1 MELDEQNLSNNNLN
15 DNHETERNISRANQY
30 KKNMDCLEFLES
42 FLEMI
47 KKGGKYSD
55 RNKIK
60 DLIKLITELPKE
72 DEFNIGYRF
81 PSLGF
86 DILIDVNKRI
96 QDMIF
101 LSEEEFNNK
110 YTNIEKEN
118 KNIEKVNETKNDFNN
133 KIIDKTEINQ
143 LDEGPD
149 GKKEKI
155 VNEKKDEKIEKKEIK
170 EKRKFNIDK
179 HNDILD
185 TLFDFT
191 KNENSLSNDVLCG
204 YFHRLIS
211 FLMKNYLIDI
221 FLYLFLIR
229 KDALEQ
235 IVMHSYNRSLALVSI
250 ELLNIEDN
258 IHKLEENIKINPG
271 FIDMKFLLEQK
282 YSIKNYR
289 NDLLDKVIKS
299 IDLDGMKDKS
309 GKYLKNIDVENILFM
324 FIELIKTS
332 FFYDDYLNKIMNEHI
347 FKILE
352 KNPSNEQQ
360 KKIYN
365 YFIILLTQIL
375 NKSTSAYQKEG
386 KIYPEFD
393 YGKIFENI
401 KGNYYFNLQEL
412 VVIYIPKILATN
424 FIESSKENSLGI
436 HIIHL
441 MDLYFFKYQL
451 NNIYQSKFVIFF
463 TQNLEEAINHP
474 LLTDFIFNKIKFPFI
489 LAYFIN
495 KQPFKENNMNKYINQ
510 YKYKT
515 GKTMLSCVNAYVI
528 DLLFKIKVAC
538 EISLLDEKKEV
549 EIYLPNYNL
558 FSFLKDET
566 STKKGIQFKLPKY
579 ICESLFKDVEWCN
592 IVNKCVLP
600 KIKMFEGKLLCKEP
614 IKPKPNNSNDVKSG
628 QNILNNDIADKNK
641 IMKKEEE
648 SLNNFNDIYFW
659 KMKDAISCEI
669 KEKDKLKRNTNK
681 NESNDEEDELLMIAM
696 ELEKQEK

>member
-60 DLIKLITELPKE
+60 DLIKIITELPKE

-191 KNENSLSNDVLCG
+191 KNEKSLSNDVLCG

-271 FIDMKFLLEQK
+271 IIDMKFLLEQK
-282 YSIKNYR
+282 HSIKTYR
-289 NDLLDKVIKS
+289 NELLDNVIKS

-309 GKYLKNIDVENILFM
+309 GKYLKNIDVGNVFFM
-324 FIELIKTS
+324 FMELIKTS
-332 FFYDDYLNKIMNEHI
+332 FFYDDYLNKILNEHI

-393 YGKIFENI
+393 YRKIFDNI
-401 KGNYYFNLQEL
+401 RGNYYFNLQEL

-424 FIESSKENSLGI
+424 FIESSKEKALGI

-441 MDLYFFKYQL
+441 MDLVIAFFKYFKYKPNLFDFIILQSGFMEKSIDYFFKYQL

-463 TQNLEEAINHP
+463 TQYLEEATNH
-474 LLTDFIFNKIKFPFI
+474 L
-489 LAYFIN
+489 FIN
-495 KQPFKENNMNKYINQ
+495 RF
-510 YKYKT
+510 
-515 GKTMLSCVNAYVI
+515 
-528 DLLFKIKVAC
+528 
-538 EISLLDEKKEV
+538 
-549 EIYLPNYNL
+549 
-558 FSFLKDET
+558 
-566 STKKGIQFKLPKY
+566 
-579 ICESLFKDVEWCN
+579 
-592 IVNKCVLP
+592 
-600 KIKMFEGKLLCKEP
+600 
-614 IKPKPNNSNDVKSG
+614 
-628 QNILNNDIADKNK
+628 
-641 IMKKEEE
+641 
-648 SLNNFNDIYFW
+648 YF
-659 KMKDAISCEI
+659 
-669 KEKDKLKRNTNK
+669 
-681 NESNDEEDELLMIAM
+681 
-696 ELEKQEK
+696 